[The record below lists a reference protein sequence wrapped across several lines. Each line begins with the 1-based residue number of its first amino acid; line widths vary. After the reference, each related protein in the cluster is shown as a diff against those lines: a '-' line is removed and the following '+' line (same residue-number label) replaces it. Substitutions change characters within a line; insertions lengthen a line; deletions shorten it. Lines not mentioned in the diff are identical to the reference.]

1 MYGERWVKAVEST
14 IQHLAQWS
22 TPGKG
27 RQRGKLFLA
36 QWKNGLLTSEMG
48 HLTCFAGGNFILGGK
63 YLGRKDFVQFGLD
76 IVDGCHETYVST
88 ITRIGPETFAWTPVD
103 KRIAP
108 VLHPEHEGQREQKN
122 NAGFWVT
129 NARYLLR
136 PETVESYFY
145 AYRATGN
152 QMYQEWAW
160 DAYKAYMKTTKVE
173 FGYASIKDVT
183 LPEGGGL
190 TDEAESFWG
199 AETLKYLYL
208 TFTSED
214 VGSLDEWVFSTE
226 AHPFR
231 IMR

>member
-1 MYGERWVKAVEST
+1 
-14 IQHLAQWS
+14 
-22 TPGKG
+22 
-27 RQRGKLFLA
+27 
-36 QWKNGLLTSEMG
+36 
-48 HLTCFAGGNFILGGK
+48 
-63 YLGRKDFVQFGLD
+63 
-76 IVDGCHETYVST
+76 
-88 ITRIGPETFAWTPVD
+88 
-103 KRIAP
+103 
-108 VLHPEHEGQREQKN
+108 
-122 NAGFWVT
+122 
-129 NARYLLR
+129 
-136 PETVESYFY
+136 
-145 AYRATGN
+145 
-152 QMYQEWAW
+152 
-160 DAYKAYMKTTKVE
+160 MKTTRVE